1 MKVQTNTH
9 QNKHNVSHL
18 NKYCLSLSDLLRN
31 FPPHSKRFFFAYF
44 LSDWWMVGNDCYD
57 E

>member
-18 NKYCLSLSDLLRN
+18 KNTASLYPISCETFPLTARDFFLLI
-31 FPPHSKRFFFAYF
+31 F
-44 LSDWWMVGNDCYD
+44 
-57 E
+57 